1 MCIAIDIP
9 PVGMYLPSVERKRKL
24 PTGIHTCSNVGF
36 RRGRRPSV
44 SLSRYRISLLIILI
58 ISAVLLFG
66 CQQHNPL
73 EEQKTRTLTP
83 DERYLIELY
92 MKITEFEENLQD
104 NPEGSEEKREELRDE
119 IDIERLRRI
128 LDELEQNPER
138 WLAIYNRIHE
148 LESRRRPDPSN

>member
-1 MCIAIDIP
+1 M
-9 PVGMYLPSVERKRKL
+9 
-24 PTGIHTCSNVGF
+24 PTGNDTCSNAGPSKS
-36 RRGRRPSV
+36 RGRAAL
-44 SLSRYRISLLIILI
+44 LSRHRTSPLIILI
-58 ISAVLLFG
+58 ISAGLFIG
-66 CQQHNPL
+66 CQQHNRL

-104 NPEGSEEKREELRDE
+104 NPEGSEEKREELLGEMDL
-119 IDIERLRRI
+119 ERIGRI

-148 LESRRRPDPSN
+148 LENRRRTDSPN